1 MRQKKFIA
9 SLAAVLSIGA
19 AGALSA
25 APATDA
31 APVATRGQV
40 SPFNVW
46 DEWEDFKK
54 TNVSVFDSGARVI
67 DYSDSRRITTSEGQS
82 YAMFFALVAGERE
95 LFDKL
100 LCWTEENL
108 AAGDLTKNAPAWL
121 WGKNVKTVRVSGED
135 GTVSNKTVAAWEVL
149 DSNNATDSD
158 MWIAYSLLEAGRLWK
173 RPDYTAK
180 GRAMLVVLKSQ
191 TRHIRQLGHVLLP
204 GKVGFESKK
213 GVLLNPSYYPLFIF
227 KRFAAEDAF
236 FTEVCDASLRAVI
249 RSAPDGYAPDWARF
263 DYAGNLTAERDN
275 LGSYNAIR
283 TYMWA
288 AMTAQNDPAY
298 DILKKQFS
306 AMIDTTMRLRLP
318 PEKVDLNTLKINR
331 TGPDSFGAC
340 LLAYMDSI
348 AEDQGE
354 EASYR
359 NDGSRT
365 ASFIRT
371 LIAHR
376 TMEPD
381 SYYSNVL
388 SLYAIGFDRRYF
400 AFAPDGR
407 VLVSARLN
415 PELVKAAEKSD
426 AAAEETKTEEKKK

>member
-9 SLAAVLSIGA
+9 SLAAALSLGA
-19 AGALSA
+19 AGALNA
-25 APATDA
+25 APTPSAPAATQ
-31 APVATRGQV
+31 GQV

-46 DEWEDFKK
+46 DEWEAFKK
-54 TNVSVFDSGARVI
+54 SNVSVSAASARVI
-67 DYSDSRRITTSEGQS
+67 DYSDERRITTSEGQS
-82 YAMFFALVAGERE
+82 YAMFFALVAGDRE

-100 LCWTEENL
+100 LRWTEDNL
-108 AAGDLTKNAPAWL
+108 AAGDLTKNEPAWL
-121 WGKNVKTVRVSGED
+121 WGKNVKQVRVTNED
-135 GTVSNKTVAAWEVL
+135 GSTSTKTVVSWEVL

-191 TRHIRQLGHVLLP
+191 TRHVRHLGHVLLP
-204 GKVGFESKK
+204 GKVGFENKK

-236 FTEVCDASLRAVI
+236 FTEVYDASLRAVI
-249 RSAPDGYAPDWARF
+249 RSAPDGYSPDWARF
-263 DYAGNLTAERDN
+263 DYAGNLVTEKDN

-288 AMTAQNDPAY
+288 AMTAQSDPAY

-354 EASYR
+354 NASYR

-407 VLVSARLN
+407 VLVSGRLN
-415 PELVKAAEKSD
+415 PDLAAKSSKKPLEVPADADVKK
-426 AAAEETKTEEKKK
+426 

>member
-1 MRQKKFIA
+1 MMRNKKIIV
-9 SLAAVLSIGA
+9 SLAAGLTLM
-19 AGALSA
+19 AGSALCA
-25 APATDA
+25 APSDTK
-31 APVATRGQV
+31 VASEPIPSV

-46 DEWEDFKK
+46 DEWEAFKK
-54 TNVSVFDSGARVI
+54 TNVAVNDTGARVI
-67 DYSDSRRITTSEGQS
+67 DYSDEKRITTSEGQS
-82 YAMFFALVAGERE
+82 YAMFFALTAGERD
-95 LFDKL
+95 LFEKL
-100 LCWTEENL
+100 LRWTEDNL
-108 AAGDLTKNAPAWL
+108 ADGDLTKNAPAWL
-121 WGKNVKTVRVSGED
+121 WGKNVKQVRVTNDD
-135 GTVSNKTVAAWEVL
+135 GTVSTKTVTAWEVL

-158 MWIAYSLLEAGRLWK
+158 MWIAYSLLEAGRLWN

-191 TRHIRQLGHVLLP
+191 TRHVRHLGHVLLP
-204 GKVGFESKK
+204 GKVGFENKK

-227 KRFAAEDAF
+227 KRFAKEDAF
-236 FTEVCDASLRAVI
+236 FTEVYDASLRAVI
-249 RSAPDGYAPDWARF
+249 RSAPDGFAPDWARF
-263 DYAGNLTAERDN
+263 DYAGNLVTERDN

-288 AMTAQNDPAY
+288 AMTAQSDPAY
-298 DILKKQFS
+298 DLLKKQFS

-407 VLVSARLN
+407 VLVSGRLN
-415 PELVKAAEKSD
+415 PDLVKPVAKAAD
-426 AAAEETKTEEKKK
+426 ADEAKPQEQK

>member
-1 MRQKKFIA
+1 MMRNKKIIV
-9 SLAAVLSIGA
+9 SLAAGLSLM
-19 AGALSA
+19 AGSALCA
-25 APATDA
+25 APSETKTA
-31 APVATRGQV
+31 AEPVRAV

-46 DEWEDFKK
+46 DEWEAFKK
-54 TNVSVFDSGARVI
+54 TNVVVADKGARVI
-67 DYSDSRRITTSEGQS
+67 DYSDEKRITTSEGQS
-82 YAMFFALVAGERE
+82 YAMFFALTAGERD

-100 LCWTEENL
+100 LCWTEDNL
-108 AAGDLTKNAPAWL
+108 ADGDLTKNAPAWL
-121 WGKNVKTVRVSGED
+121 WGKNVKQVRVTNED
-135 GTVSNKTVAAWEVL
+135 GTVSVKTVTSWEVL

-158 MWIAYSLLEAGRLWK
+158 MWIAYSLLEAGRLWN

-191 TRHIRQLGHVLLP
+191 TRHVRHLGHVLLP
-204 GKVGFESKK
+204 GKVGFENKK

-227 KRFAAEDAF
+227 KRFAKEDAF
-236 FTEVCDASLRAVI
+236 FTEVYDASLRAVI
-249 RSAPDGYAPDWARF
+249 RSAPDGFAPDWARF
-263 DYAGNLTAERDN
+263 DYAGNLVTERDN

-288 AMTAQNDPAY
+288 AMTAQSDPAY
-298 DILKKQFS
+298 DLLKKQFS

-407 VLVSARLN
+407 VLVSGRLN
-415 PELVKAAEKSD
+415 PDLVKPVAKASEADEAKP
-426 AAAEETKTEEKKK
+426 EEKK